1 MLMQVV
7 VSLKYQHKD
16 LGSGLP
22 LLLENVTLIY
32 TRM

>member
-1 MLMQVV
+1 MLTQVL
-7 VSLKYQHKD
+7 VSLKYQHRD
-16 LGSGLP
+16 LGPGLP